1 MAEHIKFETDRL
13 LHGGDYNPEQW
24 LAYPEILEKDIE
36 LFKKAGINVVT
47 VGMFSWSVL
56 ESEEGK
62 YDLEWLLDIV
72 ERLYRNGIYTIL
84 GTPSGARPK
93 WLAEKYPQVLRVD
106 GQRRRALFGGRHNHC
121 YTSPVYREKIWKI
134 DKLLGEKIGNHSG
147 VILLHIS
154 NEFGGECHCPLC
166 QEAFRQWLKE
176 KYGTI
181 EELNRRWNT
190 VFWSHTYQSFDQVES
205 PSPRGESMLHALNLD
220 WKRFVTHQTA
230 DFAEKEKEALQEG
243 GCYKPVT
250 LNFMDDF
257 YGLNYRK
264 FKDVIDVASWDSYP
278 EWHRKPEK
286 ITAVETAMQH
296 DFMRSLLKKPFLLME
311 SSPSSTNWQD
321 VSKLRKPGMIQAAA
335 LQAVAHGSDSALY
348 FQMRQSRGASEKFHG
363 AVIDHYGGEDT
374 RVFREVS
381 ETGKAL
387 EQLREVAGTQ
397 VSSSAAI
404 VYDTENRWALLDSQ
418 GPRNIGMPYRETSQK
433 MYGAVRRQGLNT
445 DVIDM
450 EDSLEGYKIVL
461 IPMPYLFR
469 AGFEEKVRRFVEEG
483 GIAIMTFWSGVVD
496 DTDACFLGGTPWK
509 LMDVFGL
516 RSMEIDGLYEEESN
530 GALPVQGNSL
540 GLSRKY
546 SCKNL
551 CELVKV
557 SDAEVLMEYEKDF
570 YREMPVLTCR
580 KYGKGKAYYVCAD
593 MEQEFYTDVLDKIVK
608 QEKLEVPLKTIPEG
622 IEVCTRESSEWIYTF
637 VQNFAHHPVKISIE
651 ENAEKWFGGEENDR
665 IPEYGTVVYR
675 KRK

>member
-1 MAEHIKFETDRL
+1 MAEHMNFETDRL

-24 LAYPEILEKDIE
+24 LEYPEILEKDIE
-36 LFKKAGINVVT
+36 MFKKAGINVVT
-47 VGMFSWSVL
+47 MGMFSWSAL
-56 ESEEGK
+56 EPEEGK
-62 YDLEWLLDIV
+62 YTIEWLQEIV
-72 ERLYRNGIYTIL
+72 ERLYQNGIYTIL

-93 WLAEKYPQVLRVD
+93 WLAEKYPEVLRVD
-106 GQRRRALFGGRHNHC
+106 SQRRRDLFGGRHNHC
-121 YTSPVYREKIWKI
+121 YTSPAYREKVWEM
-134 DKLLGEKIGNHSG
+134 DKLLGEKIGNHPG

-166 QEAFRQWLKE
+166 QKAFRQWLKE
-176 KYGTI
+176 RYGTI

-190 VFWSHTYQSFDQVES
+190 TFWSHTYQSFDQVES
-205 PSPRGESMLHALNLD
+205 PSPRGESMLHALTLD
-220 WKRFVTHQTA
+220 RKRFVTYQTA
-230 DFAEKEKEALQEG
+230 DFAKTEKEALQAG

-257 YGLNYRK
+257 DGLNYRK

-286 ITAVETAMQH
+286 ITAMETAMQH
-296 DFMRSLLKKPFLLME
+296 DLMRSLLKKPFLLME

-321 VSKLRKPGMIQAAA
+321 VSKLRKPGVIQAAA

-387 EQLREVAGTQ
+387 EVLRETAGTQ
-397 VSSSAAI
+397 VPCPAAI
-404 VYDTENRWALLDSQ
+404 VYDTENRWAVLDSQ
-418 GPRNIGMPYRETSQK
+418 GPRNIGVPYRETSQK
-433 MYGAVRRQGLNT
+433 MYWAVRRQGLNT

-461 IPMPYLFR
+461 IPMAYLFR
-469 AGFEEKVRRFVEEG
+469 AEFEEKVRRYVENG
-483 GIAIMTFWSGVVD
+483 GIAVMTFWSGIVD
-496 DTDACFLGGTPWK
+496 DTDSCFLGGTPWK

-516 RSMEIDGLYEEESN
+516 RSMEIDGLYEDEEN
-530 GALPVQGNSL
+530 GAVPVQGNSL
-540 GLSRKY
+540 GLNRSY

-557 SDAEVLMEYEKDF
+557 SGAEALMEYEKDF
-570 YREMPVLTCR
+570 YQGMPVLTCNE
-580 KYGKGKAYYVCAD
+580 YGKGKAYYVCAD
-593 MEQEFYTDVLDKIVK
+593 MEQAFYTDVLDKIV
-608 QEKLEVPLKTIPEG
+608 EKEEIQTPLKTIPEG
-622 IEVCTRESSEWIYTF
+622 VEVSTRESSEWVYTF
-637 VQNFAHHPVKISIE
+637 VQNFNHQPVKIAPE
-651 ENAEKWFGGEENDR
+651 ENMELWFGGDEENG
-665 IPEYGTVVYR
+665 IPKYGTAVYR

>member
-1 MAEHIKFETDRL
+1 MAEHIKFKTDRL

-47 VGMFSWSVL
+47 MGMFSWSAL
-56 ESEEGK
+56 EPEEGK
-62 YDLEWLLDIV
+62 YNLEWLSEIV

-106 GQRRRALFGGRHNHC
+106 GQRRRDLFGGRHNHC
-121 YTSPVYREKIWKI
+121 YTSPAYREKVWQI
-134 DKLLGEKIGNHSG
+134 DKLLGEEIGNHPG

-190 VFWSHTYQSFDQVES
+190 IFWSHTYQSFDQVES

-230 DFAEKEKEALQEG
+230 DFAEKEKEALQAG

-257 YGLNYRK
+257 DGLNYRK

-321 VSKLRKPGMIQAAA
+321 VSKLRKPGVIQAAA

-363 AVIDHYGGEDT
+363 AVIDHYGGADT

-387 EQLREVAGTQ
+387 ELLREVVGTQ
-397 VSSSAAI
+397 VSSSAAV

-433 MYGAVRRQGLNT
+433 M
-445 DVIDM
+445 
-450 EDSLEGYKIVL
+450 
-461 IPMPYLFR
+461 
-469 AGFEEKVRRFVEEG
+469 
-483 GIAIMTFWSGVVD
+483 
-496 DTDACFLGGTPWK
+496 
-509 LMDVFGL
+509 
-516 RSMEIDGLYEEESN
+516 
-530 GALPVQGNSL
+530 
-540 GLSRKY
+540 
-546 SCKNL
+546 
-551 CELVKV
+551 
-557 SDAEVLMEYEKDF
+557 
-570 YREMPVLTCR
+570 
-580 KYGKGKAYYVCAD
+580 
-593 MEQEFYTDVLDKIVK
+593 
-608 QEKLEVPLKTIPEG
+608 
-622 IEVCTRESSEWIYTF
+622 
-637 VQNFAHHPVKISIE
+637 
-651 ENAEKWFGGEENDR
+651 
-665 IPEYGTVVYR
+665 
-675 KRK
+675 